1 MSALFFLVWL
11 VSLVAFIV
19 FWRKKVNAKKSAGDS
34 FASDENYLLV
44 SKTKKII
51 GAVCA
56 ASFVL
61 MIIFSGGSDTSSE
74 NKTQVTENK
83 PTAENKSTA
92 ENNLIGEWYS
102 VEKDSSGIVT
112 SITFLKINDEKSAQ
126 IDSYELTNTKFA
138 ENEPNKILWRCSSL
152 NVEMKRGGKNLEFI
166 VKIPD
171 GDDVKVLEC
180 KYDSSEQ
187 KLTADK
193 NIFTKDAVDIT
204 ALKNENIQQ
213 YKNFLEGKGE
223 KIEILDDMSE
233 SEYKD
238 YLNKKI
244 FGLP

>member
-19 FWRKKVNAKKSAGDS
+19 FWRKKVNAKKTAGDS
-34 FASDENYLLV
+34 FASDENYLSV

-61 MIIFSGGSDTSSE
+61 MIIFSGGSNTSSE

-112 SITFLKINDEKSAQ
+112 TITFLKINDEKSAQ

-171 GDDVKVLEC
+171 E
-180 KYDSSEQ
+180 KYFYERGSRHYH
-187 KLTADK
+187 A
-193 NIFTKDAVDIT
+193 
-204 ALKNENIQQ
+204 
-213 YKNFLEGKGE
+213 E
-223 KIEILDDMSE
+223 K
-233 SEYKD
+233 
-238 YLNKKI
+238 
-244 FGLP
+244 

>member
-34 FASDENYLLV
+34 FASDENYLSV

-83 PTAENKSTA
+83 PTAEN
-92 ENNLIGEWYS
+92 NLIGEWYS
-102 VEKDSSGIVT
+102 VEKDSSGIVM
-112 SITFLKINDEKSAQ
+112 SITFLNIKDEKSAQ

-138 ENEPNKILWRCSSL
+138 ENEPNKILWRRSSL

-166 VKIPD
+166 LKIPD

-193 NIFTKDAVDIT
+193 NIFTKDAIDIT

-213 YKNFLEGKGE
+213 YKNFLEGNVE